1 MIRAEESSFQQWLRV
16 ASSRPV
22 IRRSAKVSMIVG
34 TILIGINQG
43 NLILVGS
50 LSPDLFWK
58 VPLTY
63 CVPFAVS
70 TYAAVDAIITRGLD

>member
-1 MIRAEESSFQQWLRV
+1 MIRAGESSFQQWLRL
-16 ASSRPV
+16 AGSRPV

-43 NLILVGS
+43 NLLFAGS

-70 TYAAVDAIITRGLD
+70 TYAAVDAIITKEQD

>member
-1 MIRAEESSFQQWLRV
+1 
-16 ASSRPV
+16 
-22 IRRSAKVSMIVG
+22 MIVG
-34 TILIGINQG
+34 TILIGTNQG
-43 NLILVGS
+43 NLIFAGS

-70 TYAAVDAIITRGLD
+70 TYAAVDAIITKEQD